1 MIYIWYFDRQDAIQ
15 SSGFSFIHD
24 LPRFLVLL
32 LIMQRMSYADWG
44 HNPLFEPEPG
54 ASVKVEVQDETGM
67 VDLDFDFY
75 SSERITHYG
84 LRGRATNVF
93 PVLSEALSH
102 RAGKRAS
109 GNTSSELVAKIY
121 WPEETRQS
129 EAEILKEVE
138 KIATETLEVKDHV
151 PEVIWS
157 HKFEGTST
165 AGIREALG
173 IHNAQLGS
181 RVLYIIVFRKLRPIT
196 ELSGDEFLRA
206 WWHAVVCK

>member
-1 MIYIWYFDRQDAIQ
+1 M
-15 SSGFSFIHD
+15 HD
-24 LPRFLVLL
+24 LPHFLVLL
-32 LIMQRMSYADWG
+32 LILQRMSYADWG
-44 HNPLFEPEPG
+44 HNPLFSPEPG
-54 ASVKVEVQDETGM
+54 VSAKVEVEDEIGT

-93 PVLSEALSH
+93 PVTSKALSR
-102 RAGKRAS
+102 RAGKCS
-109 GNTSSELVAKIY
+109 GGNTSEELVAKIY

-129 EAEILKEVE
+129 EAEILKAVE
-138 KIATETLEVKDHV
+138 KIAAETSEVKGHI

-165 AGIREALG
+165 ATIREALG
-173 IHNAQLGS
+173 IGNAQTGR
-181 RVLYIIVFRKLRPIT
+181 RVLYMIVFRKLRPIT
-196 ELSGDEFLRA
+196 ELSGDEFMRA